1 MGSMIGENNLRMIHR
16 VRLIVRYSLILAV
29 AAFVVCGCSPDVE
42 TGRINREQLVTRHQ
56 VKVYGIDTLTSL
68 TVGNGQFAFTVD
80 FTGLQSFPELY
91 EKGIPL
97 GTQSEWGWHSFPNEK
112 NYSFDESLK
121 NYKSHGREIP
131 YAVQWPSGRNQDA
144 ANYFR
149 QNPHRLHLGIVGLDF
164 FRPNGSVV
172 AAEEIKSINQVLN
185 PWNGE
190 IKSSF
195 EIDGVPVT
203 VTTFAHQEL
212 DLISTQIE
220 SPLVERGLLRVK
232 LKFPYP
238 TGQHS
243 DSGCD
248 WNQPDKHSSS
258 LKDGET
264 IIHRQLDET
273 SYYVQLSWG
282 GAANFYEEDRH
293 HFYLVPEKNSGQFW
307 FSCHFAEESDPIVF
321 PDFKATADNSR
332 LAWRGFW
339 ENGGAVD
346 FSGST
351 DPRAFELERRIIL
364 SQYLTKIQCAG
375 NYPSQE
381 TGLTYNSWYGKFHL
395 EMHWWHA
402 VHFALW
408 DRTHLV
414 EKSLDWYNKT
424 THKAKEN
431 AQRQGFEGIRW
442 LKMTDPWG
450 NDSPSGVGS
459 FLIWQQPHVIYLA
472 ELCYRN
478 TPNEETLNRYVDLV
492 FATADFMASYA
503 WYDSTRD
510 RYILGP
516 PLIPAQERLPAETT
530 INPPFELTYWYW
542 GLTKARQWRER
553 LKLER
558 EPKWD
563 AVINGLSK
571 LAQQDGLY
579 LAAESAPDS
588 YTNPRFMGDHPMVLG
603 VFGMLPGSPLLDTA
617 IMARTF
623 DHIWQ
628 VWHWQHTWG
637 WDFPMTAMAATRLG
651 MPDKALDALFMDIQK
666 NTYLPNGH
674 NYQDQR
680 LRLYLPG
687 NGALLTAVA
696 MMCAGYEG
704 SDKDIPG
711 FPNDGSWQVKWEGLQ
726 KIF

>member
-42 TGRINREQLVTRHQ
+42 TGRINREQLVTRHR

-121 NYKSHGREIP
+121 KYKSHGREIP

-264 IIHRQLDET
+264 IIHRQLNET

-282 GAANFYEEDRH
+282 GAASFYEEDRH

-307 FSCHFAEESDPIVF
+307 FSCHFAEGSEPIVL
-321 PDFKATADNSR
+321 PDFEATADNSR

-375 NYPSQE
+375 NYPPQE

-424 THKAKEN
+424 THKAREN

-478 TPNEETLNRYVDLV
+478 TPNEETLSRYADLV

-542 GLTKARQWRER
+542 GLTKAQQWRER

-563 AVINGLSK
+563 TVINGLSK